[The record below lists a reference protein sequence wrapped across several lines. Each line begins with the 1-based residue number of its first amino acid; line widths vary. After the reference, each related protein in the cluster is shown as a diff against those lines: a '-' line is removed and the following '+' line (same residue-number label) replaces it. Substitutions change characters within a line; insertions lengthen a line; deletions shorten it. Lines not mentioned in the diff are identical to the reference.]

1 MYARGWRI
9 CGPDIRE
16 VFVSVPKKAY
26 AASIMADAVY
36 RVLNRCR
43 TPAYVS
49 GGQTRSKK
57 EGALL
62 ALENPQ
68 PRWHALIRETLA
80 CCENDGTPGSMA
92 VESFC
97 REALADIC
105 AAVS

>member
-1 MYARGWRI
+1 MYARGRRI

-16 VFVSVPKKAY
+16 VFISVPKKAC
-26 AASIMADAVY
+26 AASILADAVY
-36 RVLNRCR
+36 HVLNRCR

-49 GGQTRSKK
+49 DGQVRSKK
-57 EGALL
+57 EGALWT
-62 ALENPQ
+62 LENPE
-68 PRWHALIRETLA
+68 PRWHALIRETIA
-80 CCENDGTPGSMA
+80 CCEGDGTPGSMA